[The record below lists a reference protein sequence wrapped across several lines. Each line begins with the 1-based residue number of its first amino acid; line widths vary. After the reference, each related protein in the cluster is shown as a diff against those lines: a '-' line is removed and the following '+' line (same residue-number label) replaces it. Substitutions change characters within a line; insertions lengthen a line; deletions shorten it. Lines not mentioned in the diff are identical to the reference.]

1 MMSKFRESFW
11 ESDRSLRN
19 SYLYTVK
26 HKKIPFTDP
35 LRIRPDL
42 LENEGFMQLL
52 WAHLGIY
59 KGTQNYDTEV
69 ASSFPEDSPEVQAYK
84 QRKYLESIEGRPL
97 WGLEIGVRYVSI
109 TSPPSPSVVDRRISA
124 LWHGSNARLR
134 QYPNWKGFL
143 YWVILGMLLS
153 GGPDKF
159 TEAADYT
166 YRHRLHEADEDPAL
180 IWYPIADEDNLL
192 LQEYWG

>member
-1 MMSKFRESFW
+1 MMSRFRESFW

-42 LENEGFMQLL
+42 LENEGFMQLF
-52 WAHLGIY
+52 WSHLGVY
-59 KGTQNYDTEV
+59 KGLQHNDMEV
-69 ASSFPEDSPEVQAYK
+69 ASSFPEDNPEVQAYK

-97 WGLEIGVRYVSI
+97 WGLEIGVRYVSV
-109 TSPPSPSVVDRRISA
+109 TAPPSPSIVDRRISE

-159 TEAADYT
+159 TEASDYT
-166 YRHRLHEADEDPAL
+166 YRHRVQEADEDPAL
-180 IWYPIADEDNLL
+180 YWYPISDEDNLI
-192 LQEYWG
+192 LQDYWG